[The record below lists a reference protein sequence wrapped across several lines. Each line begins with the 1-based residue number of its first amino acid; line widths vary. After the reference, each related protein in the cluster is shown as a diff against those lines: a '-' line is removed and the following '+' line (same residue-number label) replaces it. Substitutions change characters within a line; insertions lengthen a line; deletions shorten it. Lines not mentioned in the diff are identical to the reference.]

1 MRLIVVLALLASA
14 CSAANTRQPADD
26 PHPKTVDEFKTAVQ
40 KVLDDT
46 GVPGAGIALVRL
58 RGVEWAGGVGVAD
71 RDAKTPVTADTH
83 FRAGSISKTFIA
95 GALVQLY
102 EDGEIDLNTPVVE
115 LASDIQIDNAWMV
128 DDPVRLIH
136 ILQHTAGFDDMHFNE
151 MYNVSHPADL
161 PLVEVLRLNP
171 ASRVVRW
178 KPGTRMSYSNPG
190 YGIAGYILEKVTGE
204 KYEERI
210 AEHIFKPVG
219 MTESSFHLT
228 DADYPKL
235 AKGYSSRSG
244 APVPYTQIYLRP
256 SGNLHTTAADLGKF
270 VHVLLNW
277 GEIGDD
283 LVIDPEYLS
292 NMEHPTTSLASR
304 AGLHSGYGTGL
315 FNSFVDGFP
324 MLGHNGGI
332 DGFISSFAYSTSR
345 DVGYVVLLNAT
356 HSGEAMRRISQ
367 LAIRYLKADVEP
379 PPKMAAD
386 VPDTILRDY
395 EGYYHQANPRN
406 QAFAFIEWLLG
417 GQTIAVDGKGLRATP
432 VFGRP
437 ALLIPVANNLFRLD
451 ADPEPTRVFA
461 TDDAGTM
468 VLTGGSLYAER
479 KPRWRIESVRWP
491 VLVSVALAITPLL
504 MLIPWIVS
512 SLARRRVRRSA
523 EREGGSAQREGGRPE
538 PGFWWL
544 KFWLLLCSVALAL
557 PVIAVMNAGAAQL
570 GTRNIWT
577 AAIFAGSILFPA
589 AAILS
594 FLFTIDA
601 VMSGAGKW
609 LRAYALMVS
618 LAALIVSGYLS
629 AWGMLAFRP
638 WSY

>member
-1 MRLIVVLALLASA
+1 MRASIPFILALS
-14 CSAANTRQPADD
+14 CAAVHTLYGQAPSSD
-26 PHPKTVDEFKTAVQ
+26 PHPTTVDGFKAAVQ
-40 KVLDDT
+40 QVLDDT

-58 RGVEWAGGVGVAD
+58 NGVEWAGGIGLAD
-71 RDAKTPVTADTH
+71 RDARTPVTADTH

-102 EDGEIDLNTPVVE
+102 EDGEIDLNAPVVE
-115 LASDIQIDNAWMV
+115 LASDVEIDNAWMV

-136 ILQHTAGFDDMHFNE
+136 LLQHTAGFDDMHFNE

-161 PLVEVLRLNP
+161 PLAEVLRLNP

-204 KYEERI
+204 KYEDRI
-210 AEHIFKPVG
+210 AEHIFEPVG

-228 DADYPKL
+228 EADYPKL
-235 AKGYSSRSG
+235 AKGYSSRNG
-244 APVPYTQIYLRP
+244 PPVPHTQIYLRP

-277 GEIGDD
+277 GEIGEE

-345 DVGYVVLLNAT
+345 DVGYVVLLNST
-356 HSGEAMRRISQ
+356 HSGEAIRRISQ

-386 VPDTILRDY
+386 VPDAILRDY

-417 GQTIAVDGKGLRATP
+417 GQTIAVDGQRLQATP

-437 ALLIPVANNLFRLD
+437 APLVPVANNLFRLD

-468 VLTGGSLYAER
+468 VFTGGSLYAER

-491 VLVSVALAITPLL
+491 VLVSTGLALTPLL
-504 MLIPWIVS
+504 MMIPWIVH
-512 SLARRRVRRSA
+512 ARR
-523 EREGGSAQREGGRPE
+523 AQPK
-538 PGFWWL
+538 GFWWL
-544 KFWLLLCSVALAL
+544 KLWLLFCSIGLAL
-557 PVIAVMNAGAAQL
+557 PVIAVMNAGVSQL

-594 FLFTIDA
+594 FLFTVDA
-601 VMSGAGKW
+601 LMSGAGKW

-618 LAALIVSGYLS
+618 VAALIVSGYLS